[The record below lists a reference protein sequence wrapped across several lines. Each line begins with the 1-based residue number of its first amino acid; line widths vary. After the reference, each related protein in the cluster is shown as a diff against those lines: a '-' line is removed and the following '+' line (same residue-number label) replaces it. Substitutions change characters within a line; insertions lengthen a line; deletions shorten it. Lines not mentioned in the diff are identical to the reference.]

1 MNMGYRFL
9 KLKQAIVGWVNYY
22 TKSMKELDKWLRR
35 RVRMCFGNNGREL
48 KQSIVTLLS

>member
-22 TKSMKELDKWLRR
+22 AIAEMNESVKELDKWLRR
-35 RVRMCFGNNGREL
+35 RARMCFW
-48 KQSIVTLLS
+48 KQKH